1 MAKILLTGATGYL
14 GSHLLRRLI
23 HDGNS
28 VVALKRSFSPLD
40 RIGDLQDRVAF
51 FDLDRSLIEN
61 VFRETSFDQIVHC
74 ATDYGRK
81 SIDPR
86 TTVEANLLLPLQLL
100 HLAQVYSVPA
110 FINTDTALNKRISAY
125 SLSKSHFKDW
135 MLFYQ
140 SRMKCINVMIE
151 HFYGPGD
158 DRTKFVSMV
167 IHHLLA
173 GKESL
178 DLTLGEQERDFI
190 FIDDVVNAF
199 IRVIMHAENLDF
211 GMHAYEIATGHS
223 VRVRDFVE
231 KVKEMI
237 PGCTSRLN
245 FGAIPYR
252 PGEIMKPELDL
263 DPIFEL
269 GWKPQVSLAEGLKR
283 TIESEQVDARR

>member
-14 GSHLLRRLI
+14 GSHLLRRLLREG
-23 HDGNS
+23 DT
-28 VVALKRSFSPLD
+28 VVVLKRSFSSLE
-40 RIGDLQDRVAF
+40 RLRDLHDQFRT

-61 VFRETSFDQIVHC
+61 VFRETSFDLIVHC

-86 TTVEANLLLPLQLL
+86 STVEANLLLPLQLL

-110 FINTDTALNKRISAY
+110 FINTDTALNKRINAY

-135 MLFYQ
+135 MQFYQ
-140 SRMKCINVMIE
+140 SRMKCINLMIE

-167 IHHLLA
+167 IHELAA

-190 FIDDVVNAF
+190 YIDDVVEAF
-199 IRVIMHAENLDF
+199 VRVIKEVTKLDT
-211 GMHAYEIATGHS
+211 GMHPFEIATGEL

-231 KVKEMI
+231 TVKGMI
-237 PGCTSRLN
+237 PECPTRLN

-252 PGEIMKPELDL
+252 AGEIMKPELDL
-263 DPIFEL
+263 DPIFAL
-269 GWKPQVSLAEGLKR
+269 GWRPKVSLAEGLKR
-283 TIESEQVDARR
+283 TIESEYAHARN